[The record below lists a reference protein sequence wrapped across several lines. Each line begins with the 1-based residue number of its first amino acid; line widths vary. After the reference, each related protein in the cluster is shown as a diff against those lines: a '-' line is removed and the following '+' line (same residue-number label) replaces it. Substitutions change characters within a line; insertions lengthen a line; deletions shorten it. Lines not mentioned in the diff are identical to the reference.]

1 MREGPGP
8 VDLME
13 HLRRRKQAC
22 DNGAASDL
30 TALNAILED
39 VNDGKVVI
47 QGGASC

>member
-8 VDLME
+8 VDLMQ
-13 HLRRRKQAC
+13 HLRRRQQAG
-22 DNGAASDL
+22 DSGSASDL

-47 QGGASC
+47 Q